1 MATIRK
7 RGNSYQ
13 IRVST
18 GYDINGNQ
26 VIRTKTW
33 KPSAGM
39 TQKQIENELNKQK
52 VLFEQLCKRGI
63 VPVDVKLQ
71 TLADQWFDEY
81 ANTNLKKST
90 IQRFKS
96 VSIRIYKALG
106 HLRVDKITHGQ
117 IQAFIDDLSRNQK
130 NMLNGKPLSRKS
142 VVHHLNLLSNIFNY
156 AIRLEMIEFNPC
168 SNIYIPKGEKKEKQ
182 IYTVDEMKQLF
193 RLVEQY
199 GTTDYKAFLT
209 LAVYSGFR
217 SGEIMGLEW
226 QDIDWENN
234 VISILRTA
242 NYTATHGTYIDT
254 PKTKNSVR
262 SLKLPDCV
270 FDALKEMR
278 NEQLERKEIYGTKWI
293 DNDRVFVSK
302 MGKPLYK
309 GEPYKWQKKFTE
321 QHGLRF
327 CDIHS
332 LRHFNATVLI
342 RAGVD
347 VAAVSNALGHST
359 ISTTTNIYC
368 HTFREVQAKTGAA
381 IAAVLNLC
389 D

>member
-52 VLFEQLCKRGI
+52 VLFEQQCERGI
-63 VPVDVKLQ
+63 VPVDVKFQ

-81 ANTNLKKST
+81 ANANLKKST

-96 VSIRIYKALG
+96 VSIRIYKAFG

-142 VVHHLNLLSNIFNY
+142 VVHHLNLLSDIFNY

-168 SNIYIPKGEKKEKQ
+168 SHIYIPKGEKKEKQ

-193 RLVEQY
+193 RLVVVLTVIFAAMVPDMAQSLIL
-199 GTTDYKAFLT
+199 KAASVRPVFGRSSRS
-209 LAVYSGFR
+209 AVLSP
-217 SGEIMGLEW
+217 
-226 QDIDWENN
+226 
-234 VISILRTA
+234 
-242 NYTATHGTYIDT
+242 TATAENI
-254 PKTKNSVR
+254 P
-262 SLKLPDCV
+262 
-270 FDALKEMR
+270 
-278 NEQLERKEIYGTKWI
+278 
-293 DNDRVFVSK
+293 
-302 MGKPLYK
+302 
-309 GEPYKWQKKFTE
+309 
-321 QHGLRF
+321 
-327 CDIHS
+327 
-332 LRHFNATVLI
+332 
-342 RAGVD
+342 
-347 VAAVSNALGHST
+347 
-359 ISTTTNIYC
+359 IST
-368 HTFREVQAKTGAA
+368 A
-381 IAAVLNLC
+381 
-389 D
+389 